1 MARAKRYETLFSVV
15 LLDLPV
21 SAFASMRSRQR
32 RALMRDLG
40 RQLGEG
46 VRTVDHVVHVRHGDL
61 HRFAVILP
69 EPSPEG
75 AEVFRHRLDERVRAY
90 IVQRGVARPPGPAA
104 TAVTFPRDD
113 GALPGIRDAVA
124 ANDDPPRPCS

>member
-69 EPSPEG
+69 APSPEG
-75 AEVFRHRLDERVRAY
+75 AAVLRPRFHARVRAY
-90 IVQRGVARPPGPAA
+90 TVQPGAPLPPGDRKHARA
-104 TAVTFPRDD
+104 GKSLSLR
-113 GALPGIRDAVA
+113 L
-124 ANDDPPRPCS
+124 PPRAPRH

>member
-46 VRTVDHVVHVRHGDL
+46 VRPVDHMVAVRHGDPP
-61 HRFAVILP
+61 RFAVILP
-69 EPSPEG
+69 GTSPAG
-75 AEVFRHRLDERVRAY
+75 AEVFRQRYDARVQATF
-90 IVQRGVARPPGPAA
+90 VAVGACPPPGPHPTA
-104 TAVTFPRDD
+104 TH
-113 GALPGIRDAVA
+113 LP
-124 ANDDPPRPCS
+124 S